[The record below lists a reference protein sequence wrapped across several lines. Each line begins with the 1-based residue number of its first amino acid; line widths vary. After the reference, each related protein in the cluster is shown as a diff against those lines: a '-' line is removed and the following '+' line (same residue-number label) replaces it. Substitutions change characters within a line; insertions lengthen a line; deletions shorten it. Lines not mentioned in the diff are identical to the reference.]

1 MMPTSLE
8 ALLVL
13 LDLESLEVNLFRG
26 LSPET
31 PHQRVFGGQVA
42 AQALVAAGRTVA
54 DDRRVHSL
62 HSYFLRPGDPTIP
75 IVYEVDRIRDG
86 RSFTTR
92 RVIAIQHGQAIFNLA
107 ASFQIEEPGPDHQ
120 MAMPAVPDPDDLP
133 TMGERIDA
141 RRDRFS
147 AGALE
152 WLERTTPIEM
162 RHVED
167 PQWFEREKRAPEQDQ
182 WLRTTAPM
190 PDDPL
195 LHACVVAY
203 ASDMSLIDTATLPH
217 ALGYDGNVMTAS
229 LDHAMWFHRPFRADE
244 WLLYHQKSPSAS
256 GARGLAEGYVF
267 RRDGALAGTVIQE
280 GRIRP
285 VKRSPS

>member
-1 MMPTSLE
+1 
-8 ALLVL
+8 
-13 LDLESLEVNLFRG
+13 
-26 LSPET
+26 

-147 AGALE
+147 AG
-152 WLERTTPIEM
+152 
-162 RHVED
+162 
-167 PQWFEREKRAPEQDQ
+167 
-182 WLRTTAPM
+182 
-190 PDDPL
+190 
-195 LHACVVAY
+195 
-203 ASDMSLIDTATLPH
+203 
-217 ALGYDGNVMTAS
+217 
-229 LDHAMWFHRPFRADE
+229 
-244 WLLYHQKSPSAS
+244 
-256 GARGLAEGYVF
+256 
-267 RRDGALAGTVIQE
+267 
-280 GRIRP
+280 
-285 VKRSPS
+285 

>member
-1 MMPTSLE
+1 
-8 ALLVL
+8 
-13 LDLESLEVNLFRG
+13 
-26 LSPET
+26 
-31 PHQRVFGGQVA
+31 
-42 AQALVAAGRTVA
+42 
-54 DDRRVHSL
+54 
-62 HSYFLRPGDPTIP
+62 
-75 IVYEVDRIRDG
+75 
-86 RSFTTR
+86 
-92 RVIAIQHGQAIFNLA
+92 
-107 ASFQIEEPGPDHQ
+107 
-120 MAMPAVPDPDDLP
+120 
-133 TMGERIDA
+133 MGERIDA

-167 PQWFEREKRAPEQDQ
+167 PQWFEREKREPEQDQ

-267 RRDGALAGTVIQE
+267 RRDGALVCTVIQE
-280 GRIRP
+280 GLIRP
-285 VKRSPS
+285 VPRDPT